1 MRNTG
6 TIKRTA
12 AGATQIYAAIDNDG
26 LVEGV
31 DLEGGGTGSTGD
43 FTGVKF
49 AGGTT
54 FELAD
59 GAALNDRDARA
70 ARR

>member
-1 MRNTG
+1 M
-6 TIKRTA
+6 
-12 AGATQIYAAIDNDG
+12 QIYAAIDNDG

-31 DLEGGGTGSTGD
+31 DLEGGGTGSTGA

-59 GAALNDRDARA
+59 GAALNAVTSP
-70 ARR
+70 ARRSTRPAPSPRPGR